1 MVFLDFDPWLP
12 PSSDALDRLYYA
24 QWGKAGGPDTIIKAT
39 NDTDTAFFNGRLH
52 RNYIIRWSTSKQI
65 EKKSGKDES
74 LTLGS
79 TFRSVKGL
87 LECRYDR
94 DASESAGRDM
104 ANVVAPNKHLFAFR
118 YRKRYAGSE
127 IVGWS

>member
-1 MVFLDFDPWLP
+1 MVFLDFDPWIH

-24 QWGKAGGPDTIIKAT
+24 RWGKAGGPDTIIKAT
-39 NDTDTAFFNGRLH
+39 NDADTAFFNGRLH

-79 TFRSVKGL
+79 TFCSVKG
-87 LECRYDR
+87 RYKIYLNADTIVMHPSPR
-94 DASESAGRDM
+94 A
-104 ANVVAPNKHLFAFR
+104 
-118 YRKRYAGSE
+118 E
-127 IVGWS
+127 I